1 MPLYKC
7 ELCNFETK
15 IKPHFN
21 RHIGTAKHKKKYL
34 NSQSHENDSI
44 KKTKTNIIKPY
55 IVTLPIKSAA
65 ILLFFPPRSSRKPAK
80 RKITIPTTPIAIKRI
95 II

>member
-34 NSQSHENDSI
+34 NSQSHENETL
-44 KKTKTNIIKPY
+44 KKKSDEQKE
-55 IVTLPIKSAA
+55 LIKSK
-65 ILLFFPPRSSRKPAK
+65 L
-80 RKITIPTTPIAIKRI
+80 
-95 II
+95 

>member
-34 NSQSHENDSI
+34 NSQSHENESF
-44 KKTKTNIIKPY
+44 KKKQMTLMNLEEIEYVSDVVIQKKEKKKGNI
-55 IVTLPIKSAA
+55 
-65 ILLFFPPRSSRKPAK
+65 
-80 RKITIPTTPIAIKRI
+80 
-95 II
+95 

>member
-21 RHIGTAKHKKKYL
+21 RHIGTAKHKKKYKQ
-34 NSQSHENDSI
+34 NRQ
-44 KKTKTNIIKPY
+44 K
-55 IVTLPIKSAA
+55 IVT
-65 ILLFFPPRSSRKPAK
+65 FFELGKA
-80 RKITIPTTPIAIKRI
+80 
-95 II
+95 